1 MLSQCVMR
9 LEVER
14 MTKLKLQ
21 TAIEQQVETGGKAFI
36 PYVMAGDGGL
46 SKLREQLL
54 FLQDAGA
61 TAVELGIPFSDPV
74 ADGPTIQEA
83 GKRALAEGVTLRGV
97 LEEIERVHSEV
108 TIPIVLMTYLNP
120 VFRYGIEAFAKD
132 CANVGVSGLI
142 VPDLPL
148 EESGMVKDEF
158 SKHDLAL
165 IQLVSLTSPP
175 ERIERIAKAS
185 EGFLYAVTV
194 TGITGA
200 RAEFAMNV
208 GDHLA
213 KLKEV
218 SPVPVMAGFGIS
230 TPEQV
235 REMGKLADGVIVGS
249 RIVDALHEGNLD
261 SIRELIAA
269 SKSVEIV

>member
-1 MLSQCVMR
+1 
-9 LEVER
+9 
-14 MTKLKLQ
+14 MTKMKLQ
-21 TAIEQQVETGGKAFI
+21 TSIEQQVATGGKAFI
-36 PYVMAGDGGL
+36 PYIMAGDGGL
-46 SKLREQLL
+46 QNLREQLL
-54 FLQDAGA
+54 FLQESGA

-83 GKRALAEGVTLRGV
+83 GKRALASGVTLRGV
-97 LEEIERVHSEV
+97 LEEIMSLRNEV

-120 VFRYGIEAFAKD
+120 VFRYGIEKFAQA
-132 CANVGVSGLI
+132 CAEAGVSGLI

-148 EESGMVKDEF
+148 EESTMVKDEF

-165 IQLVSLTSPP
+165 VQLVSLTSPQ

-200 RAEFAMNV
+200 RAEFAANV
-208 GDHLA
+208 GEHLA

-249 RIVDALHEGNLD
+249 RIVDALHDGD
-261 SIRELIAA
+261 YGCIRELIAA
-269 SKSVEIV
+269 SKAVEIV

>member
-1 MLSQCVMR
+1 
-9 LEVER
+9 
-14 MTKLKLQ
+14 MTKMKLQ
-21 TAIEQQVETGGKAFI
+21 TVIEQQVATGGKAFI
-36 PYVMAGDGGL
+36 PYIMAGDGGL
-46 SKLREQLL
+46 QNLREQLL
-54 FLQDAGA
+54 FLQESGA

-83 GKRALAEGVTLRGV
+83 GKRALTSGVTLRGV
-97 LEEIERVHSEV
+97 LEEIGRIRHEI

-120 VFRYGIEAFAKD
+120 VFRYGIEKIAQD
-132 CANVGVSGLI
+132 CAEAGVSGLI

-148 EESGMVKDEF
+148 EESAMVKDEF

-165 IQLVSLTSPP
+165 VQLVSLTSPQ

-200 RAEFAMNV
+200 RAEFAANV
-208 GDHLA
+208 GEHLA
-213 KLKEV
+213 KLKKV
-218 SPVPVMAGFGIS
+218 SLVPVMAGFGIS

-249 RIVDALHEGNLD
+249 SIVDALHDGNLD
-261 SIRELIAA
+261 CIRELIAA
-269 SKSVEIV
+269 SKAVEIG

>member
-1 MLSQCVMR
+1 
-9 LEVER
+9 
-14 MTKLKLQ
+14 MTKFKLQ
-21 TAIEQQVETGGKAFI
+21 SAIEEQVATGGRAFI
-36 PYVMAGDGGL
+36 PYIMAGDGGL
-46 SKLREQLL
+46 AKLREQLL
-54 FLQDAGA
+54 FLQEAGA

-83 GKRALAEGVTLRGV
+83 GKRALAEGVSLRGV
-97 LEEIERVHSEV
+97 LAEVASLQDEV

-120 VFRYGIEAFAKD
+120 VFQYGIEAFSKD
-132 CANVGVSGLI
+132 CSDAGVSGLI

-148 EESGMVKDEF
+148 EESSIVH
-158 SKHDLAL
+158 SDLKKNDIAL
-165 IQLVSLTSPP
+165 IQLVSLTSPQ

-200 RAEFAMNV
+200 RAEFAANV

-218 SPVPVMAGFGIS
+218 SSVPVMAGFGIS

-249 RIVDALHEGNLD
+249 RIVDALHTADLD

-269 SKSVEIV
+269 SKAVEVV

>member
-1 MLSQCVMR
+1 
-9 LEVER
+9 
-14 MTKLKLQ
+14 MTKAKLQ
-21 TAIEQQVETGGKAFI
+21 SAIELQVASGGRAFI
-36 PYVMAGDGGL
+36 PYIMAGDGGL
-46 SKLREQLL
+46 AKLREQLL
-54 FLQDAGA
+54 FLQEAGA

-97 LEEIERVHSEV
+97 LQEIGRLHDEV

-120 VFRYGIEAFAKD
+120 VFRYGIEQFAKD
-132 CANVGVSGLI
+132 CKDSGVSGVI

-148 EESGMVKDEF
+148 EESAILHG
-158 SKHDLAL
+158 DLKKNDIAL
-165 IQLVSLTSPP
+165 IQLVSLTSPQ

-194 TGITGA
+194 TGITGV
-200 RAEFAMNV
+200 RSEFASNI
-208 GDHLA
+208 GAHLA

-218 SPVPVMAGFGIS
+218 SSVPVMAGFGIS
-230 TPEQV
+230 TPEHV

-249 RIVDALHEGNLD
+249 RIVDALHAGDLESVKD
-261 SIRELIAA
+261 LISA
-269 SKSVEIV
+269 SNTVDHVM